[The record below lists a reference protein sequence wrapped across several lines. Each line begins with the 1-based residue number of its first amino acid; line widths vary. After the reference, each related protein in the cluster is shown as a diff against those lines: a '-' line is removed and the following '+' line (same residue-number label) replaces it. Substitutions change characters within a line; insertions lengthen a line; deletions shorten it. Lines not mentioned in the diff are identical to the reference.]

1 MKLLHT
7 ADWHLGRM
15 LYGKSLLED
24 QEYFIRES
32 FLPAVREHRPD
43 LVILAGDI
51 YDRPIAPAAAI
62 RLFDEVIGELSALGI
77 PLAAIS
83 GNHDGADRLAIGAS
97 LLRKSGIFIASRP
110 EDVFQPAEFRFGGEK
125 VCVYL
130 LPYCEPAQ
138 IRQVLGDDSL
148 QGFKSCYAALLG
160 RVAEGLDLDAV
171 NILAA
176 HCFAAG
182 GAVSD
187 SESVLYVGGSG
198 EVDPSCFDPFQYAA
212 LGHLHAPQRAGTK
225 GYYAGSPLKYSFD
238 EERQK
243 KGMTLAEVTRD
254 GVEIT
259 RLPVK
264 PLRDMRRVRASMQE
278 LLDQGRA
285 APSEDYLSFELTD
298 RAPVFLPMEQLRP
311 YYPNLLELR
320 NDWMGPAA
328 GTGSAELR
336 ERLLRRTA
344 GETAIFREFLRQI
357 CGEDATEE
365 DCALFSELLREAR
378 GKEAG
383 DP

>member
-110 EDVFQPAEFRFGGEK
+110 ADVFRPAEFRFGGEK

-160 RVAEGLDLDAV
+160 RVAEGLDPDAV

-225 GYYAGSPLKYSFD
+225 G
-238 EERQK
+238 
-243 KGMTLAEVTRD
+243 
-254 GVEIT
+254 
-259 RLPVK
+259 
-264 PLRDMRRVRASMQE
+264 
-278 LLDQGRA
+278 
-285 APSEDYLSFELTD
+285 
-298 RAPVFLPMEQLRP
+298 
-311 YYPNLLELR
+311 
-320 NDWMGPAA
+320 
-328 GTGSAELR
+328 
-336 ERLLRRTA
+336 
-344 GETAIFREFLRQI
+344 
-357 CGEDATEE
+357 
-365 DCALFSELLREAR
+365 
-378 GKEAG
+378 
-383 DP
+383 